1 MSGYKETFERKE
13 VKYLLGWKQYEALR
27 RRLSPY
33 VEEDVYGKTQILNIY
48 FDTPDFRLV
57 RRSLEKP
64 AYKEK
69 LRLRTYRIPDDD
81 TTPATSCRKGTSTGC
96 LTGFTARTPQGAG
109 RAAASGSGFRQ
120 PARSADGTEAIFTR

>member
-33 VEEDVYGKTQILNIY
+33 VEEDAYGKTQILNIY

-64 AYKEK
+64 
-69 LRLRTYRIPDDD
+69 
-81 TTPATSCRKGTSTGC
+81 STSTHRISGWC
-96 LTGFTARTPQGAG
+96 AARWKN
-109 RAAASGSGFRQ
+109 RLIRKN
-120 PARSADGTEAIFTR
+120 